1 MKTPYHIQIKT
12 IAAQGAVTNPK
23 HALIQIARSLEN
35 HNPRK
40 ARALSAIIVRLE
52 KWQR

>member
-1 MKTPYHIQIKT
+1 MKTLNHIRLKT
-12 IAAQGAVTNPK
+12 IAAQGAVNTPK
-23 HALIQIARSLEN
+23 SELIRIAETLEN

-40 ARALSAIIVRLE
+40 ARALSAIIARLE